1 MQSSEAL
8 KILQALADGADPDTG
23 EAFPPDSAFQ
33 QPQVVRALMTAIR
46 ALERQQEREKR
57 SGRLPENAGK
67 SWGDEEQQRLCRDFD
82 AGIAIREL
90 AARRERTEGSIRSR
104 LEKLGKLQPLSITPP
119 E

>member
-1 MQSSEAL
+1 MLTSEAL

-23 EAFPPDSAFQ
+23 ETFPPDSVYQ
-33 QPQVVRALMTAIR
+33 QPQVVRALMTAVR

-57 SGRLPENAGK
+57 SGRLPANAGK
-67 SWGDEEQQRLCRDFD
+67 PWDDEEQQRLCRDFD

-90 AARRERTEGSIRSR
+90 AARHKRTEVSTRSR
-104 LEKLGKLQPLSITPP
+104 LEKLGKIQLPGVTRP